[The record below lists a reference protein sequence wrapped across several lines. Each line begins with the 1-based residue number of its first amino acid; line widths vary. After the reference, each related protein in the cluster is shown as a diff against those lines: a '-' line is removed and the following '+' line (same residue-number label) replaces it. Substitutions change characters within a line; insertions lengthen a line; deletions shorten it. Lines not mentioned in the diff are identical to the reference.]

1 MRAMEKLRCDFC
13 YRRCAI
19 SPGQTGWC
27 GIRANKD
34 GKLVTLGFGHL
45 VSTAVDPIEKK
56 PLYHFMPGSRTLSA
70 ALFGCNFRCAFCQN
84 YEIAQPAYSRI
95 SNEYLRWD
103 PDEGQLTSP
112 YELAE
117 IMRSRG
123 LNIMSY
129 TYSDPIV
136 WQDYMLQAADHVHR
150 FGGYNCMV
158 TNGSFTPESL
168 ERCLPLIDA
177 YNIDVK
183 GGSRFYRQYCEGEL
197 EPVLKSIETIIER
210 TDAVVEVT
218 TLVIEQIHSLED
230 IRMIGKRLYDIG
242 VQVWH
247 LSRFFPTFRMTDYR
261 MTSEA
266 YLEQCLREAAGSKI
280 PFIYAGNSG
289 LSEWEHT
296 TCPNCAQLLITGH
309 SYAGEAGGQAQ
320 HTVRDGRCSHCNAK
334 IYGRFSSTG

>member
-1 MRAMEKLRCDFC
+1 MSMEKLRCDFC
-13 YRRCAI
+13 YRRCSL

-27 GIRANKD
+27 GVRAHKD
-34 GKLVTLGFGHL
+34 GRLVTLGFGHL

-56 PLYHFMPGSRTLSA
+56 PLYHFMPGSSTLSA

-84 YEIAQPAYSRI
+84 YEIAQKEYSHI
-95 SNEYLRWD
+95 ADEYLKWST
-103 PDEGQLTSP
+103 DERQVTSP
-112 YELAE
+112 AELAE
-117 IMRSRG
+117 LMDSRG
-123 LNIMSY
+123 LKIMSY

-136 WQDYMLQAADHVHR
+136 WQDYMLQTADYVHR
-150 FGGYNCMV
+150 RGGYNCMV

-183 GGSRFYRQYCEGEL
+183 GGSRFYREYCEGEL
-197 EPVLKSIETIIER
+197 EPVLKSIETIIGR

-218 TLVIEQIHSLED
+218 TLIIEQIHSLED
-230 IRMIGKRLYDIG
+230 VRMLGKRLYDIG

-247 LSRFFPTFRMTDYR
+247 LSRFFPTFRMSGYR

-266 YLEQCLREAAGSKI
+266 YLEQCLQAAAESQI

-289 LSEWEHT
+289 LSQWEHT
-296 TCPNCAQLLITGH
+296 TCPNCGQLLITGH
-309 SYAGEAGGQAQ
+309 SYAGEAGAQAQ
-320 HTVRDGRCSHCNAK
+320 HTVREGRCSHCNAS
-334 IYGRFSSTG
+334 IYGRFFTAS